1 MGTLKHA
8 GKPLKTVPWAR
19 AAKYTKRAVFVRR
32 ESTGEFMPV
41 ASITKKGPNLWV
53 QTKDGRAFL
62 VDRGRTFYA
71 YTTKGGDD

>member
-1 MGTLKHA
+1 MGTLRHN
-8 GKPLKTVPWAR
+8 GKPLKVVPWAR

-41 ASITKKGPNLWV
+41 AKIAKKGPNLWV
-53 QTKDGRAFL
+53 ETQDGRAFL

-71 YTTKGGDD
+71 YTTKEGA